1 MLERKGKKHGKERER
16 ETQYYGYGEEVERL
30 RAEGR

>member
-1 MLERKGKKHGKERER
+1 MLGRKGKKHGKERER
-16 ETQYYGYGEEVERL
+16 EKYYGYGEEVERL